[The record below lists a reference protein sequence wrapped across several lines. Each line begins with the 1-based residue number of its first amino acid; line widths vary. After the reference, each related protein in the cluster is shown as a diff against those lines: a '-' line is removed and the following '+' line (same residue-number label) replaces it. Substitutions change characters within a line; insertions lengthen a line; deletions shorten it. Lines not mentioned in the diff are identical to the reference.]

1 MVEVHPENFKS
12 IRIVATRD
20 SNSIRMEMS
29 RVANVSFITHD
40 DAAATWLPGS
50 RRRRRLADAAAL
62 LAATAAPPPRSAP
75 GALCTWGCRV
85 ATIDGNWTGVD
96 DNYPPNNCFPL
107 KQD

>member
-1 MVEVHPENFKS
+1 
-12 IRIVATRD
+12 
-20 SNSIRMEMS
+20 MS

-40 DAAATWLPGS
+40 DAPAAFSAAAHLADCACTATCAACTSARQQAAT
-50 RRRRRLADAAAL
+50 RRN
-62 LAATAAPPPRSAP
+62 
-75 GALCTWGCRV
+75 RV